1 MPSTL
6 PEGEP
11 VPPDGSLPAS
21 AAVGLAD
28 RTLSMYLHVPFCAT
42 RCGYCDFNTYTL
54 PELTDGGGASSPE
67 SWLDAAL
74 AEIVLAGRTLRAIG
88 DDRAVSTVFVGGGTP
103 SLIGAGPLVTLL
115 DAVRNEFG
123 LADDAELTT
132 EANPESTDEEF
143 LAGIVAGG
151 FTRLSLGMQS
161 AAPQVLATLD
171 RTHTPG
177 RPAQVVQW
185 TRAAGIQ
192 HVNLDLIYGTPGE
205 SDADFQASLAA
216 AIAAGVDHVSAYSL
230 IVEPG
235 TRMAR
240 QVATGALPMPDD
252 DVLADR
258 YLLAEDALSAAGFGW
273 YEVSNW
279 ATSSAARCRHNLAY
293 WRGDD
298 WWGIGPGAHSHVGG
312 VRWWNVKHP
321 AAYAKRL
328 ADGGTPGHSRELLTA
343 EARHTEEVLLRLR
356 LSEGLPLHTLDEAGQ
371 RQASSEAADGL
382 LDPIALAA
390 GRLELTLTGRL
401 LADGLALRL
410 LP

>member
-6 PEGEP
+6 PEGEAVP
-11 VPPDGSLPAS
+11 VDGSLPVS
-21 AAVGLAD
+21 AADGMAD
-28 RTLSMYLHVPFCAT
+28 RTLSMYVHVPFCAT

-54 PELTDGGGASSPE
+54 PELTSGGSASSPE

-74 AEIVLAGRTLRAIG
+74 AEIRLAGHTLRAIG
-88 DDRAVSTVFVGGGTP
+88 DDRTVSTVFVGGGTP
-103 SLIGAGPLVTLL
+103 SLVGAGPLVTLV
-115 DAVRNEFG
+115 DSIRNEFG
-123 LADDAELTT
+123 LTHDAELTT
-132 EANPESTDEEF
+132 EANPESTDHEF
-143 LAGIVAGG
+143 LAGIAAGG

-161 AAPQVLATLD
+161 VAPQVLVTLD

-177 RPAQVVQW
+177 RPAEVVRW
-185 TRAAGIQ
+185 AREAGLQ
-192 HVNLDLIYGTPGE
+192 HINLDLIYGTPGE

-216 AIAAGVDHVSAYSL
+216 SIAVGVDHVSAYSL

-240 QVATGALPMPDD
+240 QVAAGSLPMTDD

-258 YLLAEDALSAAGFGW
+258 YLLAEEALSAAGFHW

-279 ATSSAARCRHNLAY
+279 ATSIAARCRHNLAY
-293 WRGDD
+293 WRGGD

-321 AAYAKRL
+321 AAYADRL
-328 ADGGTPGHSRELLTA
+328 TKGGTPAHSRERLTT
-343 EARHTEEVLLRLR
+343 EARQIENVLLRLR
-356 LSEGLPLHTLDEAGQ
+356 LSEGLPLRTLDAAGR
-371 RQASSEAADGL
+371 RQASLEAADGL
-382 LDPIALAA
+382 LDPAALAA
-390 GRLELTLTGRL
+390 GRLQLTLTGRL